1 MFINPWSG
9 PPLSSF
15 RRVGQLPLD
24 GTIGGLV
31 GMLDVL
37 RIECPTCNRTGRYN
51 VECLVAELGPN
62 YRLTDWLHEQ
72 TLNCPQKNQGGVT
85 RACVRICRICRD

>member
-1 MFINPWSG
+1 M
-9 PPLSSF
+9 
-15 RRVGQLPLD
+15 PLD

-51 VECLVAELGPN
+51 VERLVAEVGPD

-72 TLNCPQKNQGGVT
+72 TLNCPQKNQEGRHASL
-85 RACVRICRICRD
+85 RAHMPDLSRLSQRE